1 MTDIDDFKKI
11 NDIEGH
17 LKGDE
22 ILICVGATINEHFE
36 RFKCESFRIGG
47 DEFVLL
53 FEDKSI
59 TDVEEQMIE
68 INKKLYNLKGIA
80 MSYGCCEVDFNNE
93 RPFEEAYRKADALMY
108 SNKEEKKMR
117 I

>member
-1 MTDIDDFKKI
+1 MHLNYNKHRYEYSSHIYI
-11 NDIEGH
+11 NN
-17 LKGDE
+17 
-22 ILICVGATINEHFE
+22 V
-36 RFKCESFRIGG
+36 
-47 DEFVLL
+47 
-53 FEDKSI
+53 I
-59 TDVEEQMIE
+59 TKYNIP
-68 INKKLYNLKGIA
+68 NKKLYNLKGIA